1 VVQLQ
6 PEQSKTPSLADAG
19 EVLWMLH
26 KDHAEAFLRYKALD
40 PKRTDGVAR
49 AMADQDVDLT
59 RAEVNWEI
67 AKRALDTQAQEFE
80 LKRIELLIGGAD
92 AAQSTTE
99 SDEEGQGHHCCQE
112 D

>member
-1 VVQLQ
+1 
-6 PEQSKTPSLADAG
+6 
-19 EVLWMLH
+19 VLWILH

-80 LKRIELLIGGAD
+80 LKRIELLLRGTND
-92 AAQSTTE
+92 ATE
-99 SDEEGQGHHCCQE
+99 PTEGRDEEGQGTPDLH
-112 D
+112 